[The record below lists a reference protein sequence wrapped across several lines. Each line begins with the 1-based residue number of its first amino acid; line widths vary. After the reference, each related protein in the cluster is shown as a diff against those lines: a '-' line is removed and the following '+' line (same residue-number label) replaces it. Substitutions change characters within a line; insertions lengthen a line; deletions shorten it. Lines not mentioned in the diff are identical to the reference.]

1 VPARPS
7 PAQTGLPAHPQAG
20 TPPHADKGVPPPAQA
35 GGPPPAEASGPTSAE
50 NGPAQRPAA
59 VSQYT
64 ERFAALLAEMGVPR
78 MPARTFAALVT
89 TDTGRLTAAEIGE
102 LLQASPGAVSGAVRY
117 LIQVGLVA
125 RASEPGSRRLTYSV
139 PDNVWQHL
147 VQVRNASMSRW
158 ASMMRDG
165 EDVLGDS
172 PAGQRMAQSAR
183 FFEFV
188 AQLLPELLARWDQY
202 QAEADDRT

>member
-1 VPARPS
+1 VPSR
-7 PAQTGLPAHPQAG
+7 
-20 TPPHADKGVPPPAQA
+20 AQA
-35 GGPPPAEASGPTSAE
+35 GLSPGMEASAPREAATAPASDDPRATAE
-50 NGPAQRPAA
+50 RSAA

-89 TDTGRLTAAEIGE
+89 ADTGRLTAAEIGE

-125 RASEPGSRRLTYSV
+125 RVSEPGSRRLTYSV

-158 ASMMRDG
+158 ANMMRDG

-172 PAGQRMAQSAR
+172 PAGQRMAESAR

-202 QAEADDRT
+202 QAEAGHGA